1 MKKQICIIVLLLC
14 MLIAFLMLK
23 ISSTPVSENPEV
35 TVQTNASSDVQV
47 WTIEEFEAWMDEK
60 LAEYQSLVDQQS
72 KSYYEKNIDGVYVT
86 RVWTQNDVEEYRKS
100 WKEQLQRMKEG
111 YVYTKPIDGTN
122 LVGVFEP
129 GILNG
134 EDGLQ

>member
-1 MKKQICIIVLLLC
+1 
-14 MLIAFLMLK
+14 MLK
-23 ISSTPVSENPEV
+23 ISSTPVSANPEE
-35 TVQTNASSDVQV
+35 TAQTNASSDVQV
-47 WTIEEFEAWMDEK
+47 WTIEEFEAWMNEK
-60 LAEYQSLVDQQS
+60 LAEYQSLVNQQS
-72 KSYYEKNIDGVYVT
+72 KSYYEKNTDGVYVT

-100 WKEQLQRMKEG
+100 WEAQLQRMKEG

-134 EDGLQ
+134 GAGLQ